1 MILAEMIKVDEHALI
16 CDLAET
22 YQIYD
27 YRQMPPDMVA
37 IFAIGLRDNSRIKM
51 KLANVPIDIQTTL
64 LAAAVDNLALMIWQR
79 SGDSSNRP
87 KSVLSTLLAEPK
99 VTDIT
104 AFASGKDFEEERN
117 RILAKVGGGN

>member
-27 YRQMPPDMVA
+27 YRQMPPYRVA
-37 IFAIGLRDNSRIKM
+37 IFAIGLRDGARIKM
-51 KLANVPIDIQTTL
+51 KLADMPIDIQTTL
-64 LAAAVDNLALMIWQR
+64 LAAAVDNLALINWQR

-99 VTDIT
+99 ETDIT
-104 AFASGKDFEEERN
+104 VFASGKDFEEERN
-117 RILAKVGGGN
+117 RILSRLGGGN